1 MRKSM
6 PTETLTLGEELAPLN
21 VIRTE
26 TALSRFPIH
35 RLAKRGD
42 VQIEIR
48 NQVSALL
55 WEVTYNSK
63 YGQPGPLAYKLDTL
77 IVNRRIEEAGRPIPK
92 LVRLGSLRDLCRELG
107 NSEGGDSVQAIRKAL
122 LQNAS
127 AFINAKLSYRGGD
140 KTEHYAE
147 IADTRYGVIFTGEKL
162 PTGEEADAV
171 YLVLHDNYRAI
182 LDAAMTRPLDYDYM
196 KALPPSAQR
205 FYEIVSYQ
213 IYAALHFQNER
224 AKLRYS
230 DYCLLSTAIRY
241 PDFEHVKKQM
251 YKVHRPH
258 LESGYLAKVFY
269 EQTTDAS
276 GEPDWFIYYLPG
288 PNASREYQEFTGNT
302 RVKAKSRSK
311 PTQPGTGRG
320 EALLLPFPEFG
331 SGGDEPRLSVP
342 VAQSDQPRITTENL
356 PLVEALIAAEL
367 NRGDAERF
375 AREKP
380 AEARRQLDYLPYKR
394 DLENPGAYLRAAIE
408 GGYTPPKEYTQAKR
422 KEETERKKRE
432 EAERKQA
439 AEALRLAQ
447 EAAEASQTDE
457 SLAQLEKTRPEA
469 FTAFL
474 AYVAKSRADE
484 ETKYQTMPSS
494 IRNKMLAR
502 FDTPERRRELFQQWS
517 KEYTK

>member
-1 MRKSM
+1 MKKN
-6 PTETLTLGEELAPLN
+6 LTLDEPTLGDELAPLN

-35 RLAKRGD
+35 RLSKRGA

-77 IVNRRIEEAGRPIPK
+77 IVNRRIEKAGRPIPK
-92 LVRLGSLRDLCRELG
+92 LIRLGSLRDLCRELG

-127 AFINAKLSYRGGD
+127 AFVSAKFSYRGAD
-140 KTEHYAE
+140 KVERYAE

-171 YLVLHDNYRAI
+171 YLILHDNYRAI
-182 LDAAMTRPLDYDYM
+182 LDAAQTRPLDYDYM
-196 KALPPSAQR
+196 KTLPPSAQR
-205 FYEIVSYQ
+205 FYEVVSYQ

-230 DYCLLSTAIRY
+230 DYCLLSTATRY
-241 PDFEHVKKQM
+241 LDFDHVKKQM

-258 LESGYLAKVFY
+258 LESGYLAKVSY
-269 EQTTDAS
+269 EQTTDAA
-276 GEPDWFIYYLPG
+276 GQPDWFIYYLPG
-288 PNASREYQEFTGNT
+288 VNAAREFQEFTGSG
-302 RVKAKSRSK
+302 RLKPKARERQAASAAS
-311 PTQPGTGRG
+311 RG
-320 EALLLPFPEFG
+320 ESLLLPFAEFG
-331 SGGDEPRLSVP
+331 DTPILRQVAPVP
-342 VAQSDQPRITTENL
+342 PHEDTN
-356 PLVEALIAAEL
+356 PLVEQLMAAEL

-380 AEARRQLDYLPYKR
+380 EEARRQLDYLPYKK

-408 GGYTPPKEYTQAKR
+408 GGYTAPKEYLQAKR
-422 KEETERKKRE
+422 REEQERKKRE

-439 AEALRLAQ
+439 AEALKLAQ
-447 EAAEASQTDE
+447 EAAEATRIDE
-457 SLAQLEKTRPEA
+457 SLAQLEKTQPEA
-469 FTAFL
+469 FSAFL
-474 AYVAKSRADE
+474 AYESKQRAE
-484 ETKYQTMPSS
+484 LENRYKGMPTT
-494 IRNKMLAR
+494 IRAKMLAHLN
-502 FDTPERRRELFQQWS
+502 TPDKRRELFQEWE
-517 KEYTK
+517 KLP

>member
-1 MRKSM
+1 
-6 PTETLTLGEELAPLN
+6 
-21 VIRTE
+21 
-26 TALSRFPIH
+26 
-35 RLAKRGD
+35 
-42 VQIEIR
+42 
-48 NQVSALL
+48 
-55 WEVTYNSK
+55 
-63 YGQPGPLAYKLDTL
+63 L
-77 IVNRRIEEAGRPIPK
+77 I
-92 LVRLGSLRDLCRELG
+92 
-107 NSEGGDSVQAIRKAL
+107 
-122 LQNAS
+122 
-127 AFINAKLSYRGGD
+127 
-140 KTEHYAE
+140 
-147 IADTRYGVIFTGEKL
+147 
-162 PTGEEADAV
+162 
-171 YLVLHDNYRAI
+171 LHDNYRAI

-269 EQTTDAS
+269 EQTTDES
-276 GEPDWFIYYLPG
+276 GQPDWFIYYLPG

-311 PTQPGTGRG
+311 TTQPGTGRG
-320 EALLLPFPEFG
+320 EALLLPFSEFG
-331 SGGDEPRLSVP
+331 GAEDEPQLSVP
-342 VAQSDQPRITTENL
+342 VPQAVAPENL
-356 PLVEALIAAEL
+356 TLVEALIAAEL

-380 AEARRQLDYLPYKR
+380 EEARRQLEYLPYKHG
-394 DLENPGAYLRAAIE
+394 LENPGAYLRAAIE
-408 GGYTPPKEYTQAKR
+408 GGYTAPKEYLQAKR

-439 AEALRLAQ
+439 TEALRLAQ

-457 SLAQLEKTRPEA
+457 SLARLEIEAPAAFQEFEA
-469 FTAFL
+469 F
-474 AYVAKSRADE
+474 VAAERAKALNKPFIKPGSRTE
-484 ETKYQTMPSS
+484 QILTQS
-494 IRNKMLAR
+494 
-502 FDTPERRRELFQQWS
+502 FGTPEKRRELFQQWQH
-517 KEYTK
+517 KTDK